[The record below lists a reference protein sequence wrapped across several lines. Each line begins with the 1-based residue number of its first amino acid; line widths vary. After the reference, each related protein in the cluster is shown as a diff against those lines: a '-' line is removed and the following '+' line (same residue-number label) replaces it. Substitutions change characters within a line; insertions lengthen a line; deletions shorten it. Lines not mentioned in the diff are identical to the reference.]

1 MKNKNLYKIS
11 FNRIVLV
18 ALFLVFSTGMSA
30 QTDTINSDSI
40 NKKRL
45 NTVIYGSIG
54 AYSASLVVLYFAW
67 YKGSSGYPFHFYY
80 DKAYWLG
87 ADKLGHLTTAYT
99 LSNYGYWVLRWA
111 GVNEIKSTV
120 YGGVMGFGALT
131 VIEILD
137 GFTEYGA
144 SWADLTANA
153 IGTGVFM
160 GQQLLWHEQ
169 RFRLK
174 FSYHPTEY
182 AQYAPEKLGENQL
195 QRIIKD
201 YNGQTFWLSANIH
214 SFLREESKFPSW
226 INIAVGYGAKG
237 MLGETSNPEFDQN
250 GNELPHFDRVRQ
262 YYVSMDIDWTRI
274 KTNSNFLK
282 FLFKG
287 LSFVKF
293 PFPTLEYNKEDQ
305 LVFYWLYF

>member
-1 MKNKNLYKIS
+1 MKNKYLYKIS
-11 FNRIVLV
+11 FKRIVLV
-18 ALFLVFSTGMSA
+18 TLFLLFSFFLFA

-45 NTVIYGSIG
+45 NTIIYGSIG
-54 AYSASLVVLYFAW
+54 TYSTSLIVLYFAW
-67 YKGSSGYPFHFYY
+67 YKDSSGYPFHFHD
-80 DKAYWLG
+80 DKGYWLG

-99 LSNYGYWVLRWA
+99 ISNYGYWALRWA

-144 SWADLTANA
+144 SWSDLTANT
-153 IGTGVFM
+153 IGTGVFI
-160 GQQLLWHEQ
+160 GQQFLWKEQ
-169 RFRLK
+169 RIRLK
-174 FSYHPTEY
+174 FSYHSTEY
-182 AQYAPEKLGENQL
+182 AKYRPDKLGETYF
-195 QRIIKD
+195 QRVLKD

-214 SFLREESKFPSW
+214 SFLKKESKFPSW
-226 INIAVGYGAKG
+226 INVSVGYGGKG
-237 MLGETSNPEFDQN
+237 MLGETSNPEYDNN
-250 GNELPHFDRVRQ
+250 GNPIPHFDRVRQ

-287 LSFVKF
+287 LSFVKL
-293 PFPTLEYNKEDQ
+293 PFPTLEYNKENQ
-305 LVFYWLYF
+305 FVFHWLYF